1 MLCSAKMLRIVEDCG
16 WKRKQLNLKLGQ
28 ENRTIKTVWS
38 PHCGHVAHVEL
49 KEDKKPDSVKGLME
63 GSSSIAHSGKVDDIT
78 VNVILSRDSD
88 RVA

>member
-1 MLCSAKMLRIVEDCG
+1 MEEKAAEV
-16 WKRKQLNLKLGQ
+16 KLGQ

-63 GSSSIAHSGKVDDIT
+63 EENQAKALGESRYHIQYHIIKIFRQSGMKWSGVKI
-78 VNVILSRDSD
+78 
-88 RVA
+88 

>member
-1 MLCSAKMLRIVEDCG
+1 MEEKAAEV
-16 WKRKQLNLKLGQ
+16 KLGQ
-28 ENRTIKTVWS
+28 ENWTIKTVWS

-63 GSSSIAHSGKVDDIT
+63 GKPSSSIAHLGKVDIT
-78 VNVILSRDSD
+78 VNVILSRYSD

>member
-1 MLCSAKMLRIVEDCG
+1 MEEKAAEV
-16 WKRKQLNLKLGQ
+16 KLGQ
-28 ENRTIKTVWS
+28 ENWTIKTVWS
-38 PHCGHVAHVEL
+38 SHCGHVAHVEV